1 MIAFI
6 EGQVAEI
13 RKQSAVIRTG
23 LVGLEVFAAAS
34 TLGWLN
40 KGEFVQLHTHLVV
53 REDLLALY
61 GFRSRDELTLFTFL
75 ITVSGVGPKV
85 ALAILSTLPAP
96 VLATAIRDGDTAL
109 LATSPGVGKRTAERL
124 VLELASRLPE
134 ELKADGGAPS
144 RPAGL
149 DAVARDAADALLA
162 LGFREAQV
170 RSLVAELAAANPDDG
185 AEAIIR
191 KALARLR

>member
-1 MIAFI
+1 MIAFV

-13 RKQSAVIRTG
+13 RQQSAVIRTG
-23 LVGLEVFAAAS
+23 LVGLEIFAASS
-34 TLGWLN
+34 TLGWL
-40 KGEFVQLHTHLVV
+40 KQGEFVQLHTHLVV
-53 REDLLALY
+53 KEDLLALY
-61 GFRSRDELTLFTFL
+61 GFRSADELLLFTHL

-85 ALAILSTLPAP
+85 ALSILSTLPAP
-96 VLATAIRDGDTAL
+96 VLATAITGGDTAL

-134 ELKADGGAPS
+134 QLMAEAGGAG
-144 RPAGL
+144 RAAGA
-149 DAVARDAADALLA
+149 DPVTRDAAEALLA

-185 AEAIIR
+185 AETIIR

>member
-1 MIAFI
+1 MIAFV
-6 EGQVAEI
+6 EGQVADI

-23 LVGLEVFAAAS
+23 LVGLEVFAASS
-34 TLGWLN
+34 TLGWLK

-53 REDLLALY
+53 KEDLLALY
-61 GFRSRDELTLFTFL
+61 GFRTADELTLFTFL

-96 VLATAIRDGDTAL
+96 VLAGAIRDGDTAL
-109 LATSPGVGKRTAERL
+109 LATAPGVGKRTAERL
-124 VLELASRLPE
+124 VLELGSRLPE
-134 ELKADGGAPS
+134 ELAAQAGGS
-144 RPAGL
+144 TRPAAT
-149 DAVARDAADALLA
+149 DAATRDAAEALLA

-170 RSLVAELAAANPDDG
+170 RALVAELASANPDDG